1 MSGATATT
9 PARTVAGSADHAGGM
24 SGLARRGL
32 GSLLGAGIGAVATFV
47 LTVVVTRGAAPA
59 EAGVFFVATSLFL
72 VLASLCAL
80 GTQTGL
86 VYFVAR
92 SGATDGYRLVRGWLR
107 VALPP
112 VVVVSL
118 LVGAVLAG
126 SAEWVGRLVDAG
138 AAPGESESLAGF
150 LRLLAV
156 ALPLVA
162 LYEALV
168 AATQGFHTVRPTTL
182 VERIGR
188 PALQLVLVTGAL
200 LAGGGLLLPLAW
212 VAPYAALLVVVALW
226 LRALLRTG
234 AGAAPA
240 DRAVGDARRF
250 WSYTGP
256 RGLAGLGQ
264 IALQRLDI
272 VLVAV
277 LLDAVS
283 AAVYTAATRFV
294 ALSQLGNNAVA
305 QAVQPKL
312 AALLAVGDRA
322 AARTVYQTATAW
334 VVIAT
339 WPIHLAVIAA
349 APYVVTIFGPGYG
362 GAEPVVVLLA
372 GAMLVATGCG
382 MVTVVLVMAGKTWWN
397 LANIGVALVVT
408 IALDLV
414 LVPRIG
420 IIGAGIGWA
429 AALVIGNLLP
439 LWQIWR
445 HLGLHPFG
453 RATGLAYGIAATCF
467 GLVPLLGRLLGG
479 RQGALTGLG
488 AGLIVYVVWV
498 WRERRGLG
506 LSELARSA
514 AASNESLGGERHGE
528 HVRADPE
535 GS

>member
-1 MSGATATT
+1 MNGAAATA
-9 PARTVAGSADHAGGM
+9 PAGIVAGSADHAGGM

-32 GSLLGAGIGAVATFV
+32 GSLLGAGVGAVATFV
-47 LTVVVTRGAAPA
+47 LTVVVTRGAEPS

-72 VLASLCAL
+72 VLANLCAL

-92 SGATDGYRLVRGWLR
+92 SGAIDGYAQVRGWLR
-107 VALPP
+107 VALVP
-112 VVVVSL
+112 VVVLSV
-118 LVGAVLAG
+118 VAGAVLVG
-126 SAEWVGRLVDAG
+126 SADWVGRLVETG
-138 AAPGESESLAGF
+138 ATVEESRSLAGF

-162 LYEALV
+162 MYEALL

-188 PALQLVLVTGAL
+188 PGLQLVLVAGAL
-200 LAGGGLLLPLAW
+200 AAGGGLLLPLAW
-212 VAPYAALLVVVALW
+212 VVPYAALLVVVALW
-226 LRALLRTG
+226 LRTLVRASATLGPAVRVDG
-234 AGAAPA
+234 AG
-240 DRAVGDARRF
+240 RAF
-250 WSYTGP
+250 WMYTGP

-334 VVIAT
+334 VVLAT
-339 WPIHLAVIAA
+339 WPIHLAVIAV
-349 APYVVTIFGPGYG
+349 APYVVMIFGPGYG
-362 GAEPVVVLLA
+362 GAEPVVMLLA
-372 GAMLVATGCG
+372 GAMLVASGCG

-397 LANIGVALVVT
+397 LANIGVALGVT

-439 LWQIWR
+439 LCQIWR
-445 HLGLHPFG
+445 TMGLHPFG
-453 RATGLAYGIAATCF
+453 RASGLAYGLAATCF
-467 GLVPLLGRLLGG
+467 GIVPLLGRVVAGHP
-479 RQGALTGLG
+479 GALVGLG
-488 AGLIVYVVWV
+488 VGFVGYVACV
-498 WRERRGLG
+498 WREREALG
-506 LSELARSA
+506 LPGL
-514 AASNESLGGERHGE
+514 
-528 HVRADPE
+528 VRR
-535 GS
+535 

>member
-1 MSGATATT
+1 MNGAAAH
-9 PARTVAGSADHAGGM
+9 PAATVAGSADHAGGM

-32 GSLLGAGIGAVATFV
+32 GSLLGAGVGAVATFV
-47 LTVVVTRGAAPA
+47 LTVVVTRGAEPA

-72 VLASLCAL
+72 VLANVCAL

-92 SGATDGYRLVRGWLR
+92 SGATDGYARVRGWLR
-107 VALPP
+107 VALVP
-112 VVVVSL
+112 VGVVSL
-118 LVGAVLAG
+118 VAGAVLVG
-126 SAEWVGRLVDAG
+126 SAGWLGRLVDT
-138 AAPGESESLAGF
+138 PGSTEGSQSLAGF

-162 LYEALV
+162 MYEALL

-188 PALQLVLVTGAL
+188 PGLQLVLVVGAL
-200 LAGGGLLLPLAW
+200 AAGGGLLLPLAW
-212 VAPYAALLVVVALW
+212 VAPYAVLLVVAALW
-226 LRALLRTG
+226 LRALLR
-234 AGAAPA
+234 AGPGTSPA
-240 DRAVGDARRF
+240 VRTVGDTRAF
-250 WSYTGP
+250 WTYTGP

-294 ALSQLGNNAVA
+294 AVSQLGSNAVA

-312 AALLAVGDRA
+312 ASLLAVGDRA
-322 AARTVYQTATAW
+322 AARRVYQSATAW

-339 WPIHLAVIAA
+339 WPIHLAVIAI
-349 APYVVTIFGPGYG
+349 APYVVMIFGPGYAS
-362 GAEPVVVLLA
+362 AEPVVVLLA
-372 GAMLVATGCG
+372 GAMLVASGCG
-382 MVTVVLVMAGKTWWN
+382 TVTVVLVMAGKTWWN
-397 LANIGVALVVT
+397 LANIGVALGVT
-408 IALDLV
+408 IVIDLV
-414 LVPRIG
+414 LVPQIG
-420 IIGAGIGWA
+420 IVGAGIGWA

-453 RATGLAYGIAATCF
+453 RAAGLAYGLAATCF
-467 GLVPLLGRLLGG
+467 GLVPLLGRLLAGDP
-479 RQGALTGLG
+479 GALAGLG
-488 AGLIVYVVWV
+488 LGLVAYVVLV
-498 WRERRGLG
+498 WREREPLG
-506 LSELARSA
+506 LSGL
-514 AASNESLGGERHGE
+514 
-528 HVRADPE
+528 VRR
-535 GS
+535 